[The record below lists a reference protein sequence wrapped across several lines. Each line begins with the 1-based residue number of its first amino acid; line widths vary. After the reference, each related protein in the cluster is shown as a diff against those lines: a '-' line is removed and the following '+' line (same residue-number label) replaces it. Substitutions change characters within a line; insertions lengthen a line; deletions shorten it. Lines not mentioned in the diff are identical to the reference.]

1 MQTYNKTK
9 AHAQQIKPNVT
20 PFSPS
25 HTLRVGLHP
34 PISTINPHSSLFP
47 ASHPSSPPP
56 NMALTSLLSFFIAAT
71 LLIRGLSAQL
81 AGEQDFYWQNL
92 QTQQQHKL
100 QARTDCRVERLTAQE
115 PTIRF
120 ESEAGLTEFWDR
132 NNQQFECAGVA
143 AVRNVIQP
151 RGLLLPHYNNA
162 PQLLYVVRG

>member
-1 MQTYNKTK
+1 
-9 AHAQQIKPNVT
+9 
-20 PFSPS
+20 
-25 HTLRVGLHP
+25 
-34 PISTINPHSSLFP
+34 
-47 ASHPSSPPP
+47 
-56 NMALTSLLSFFIAAT
+56 MALTSFLSFFILVP

-81 AGEQDFYWQNL
+81 SGEQDFYWQNL

-100 QARTDCRVERLTAQE
+100 QARTDCRVDRLTAQE

-120 ESEAGLTEFWDR
+120 ESEAGFTEFWDR